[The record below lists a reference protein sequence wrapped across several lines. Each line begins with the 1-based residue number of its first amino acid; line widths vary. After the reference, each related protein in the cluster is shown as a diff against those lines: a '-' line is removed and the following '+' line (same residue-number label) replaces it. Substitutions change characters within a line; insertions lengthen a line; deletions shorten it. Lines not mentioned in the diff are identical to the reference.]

1 MHARISELRELLHAH
16 NHAYYQLDAP
26 MISDAEFDE
35 LLAELQALEAEHP
48 EEFDPNSP
56 TQRVGGAPLGG
67 AGFIPVQ
74 HAYRLFSLGNTYSL
88 PELEEFMARAERVL
102 GAESRW
108 VCELK
113 YDGVS
118 MALTYKAGRLVQ
130 AVTRGDG
137 TTGDD
142 VTANVRTIST
152 IPLVLRGENVPEE
165 LHVRGEVFMTHEAFQ
180 QLNREREEI
189 GAALYANPRNVTSG
203 TLKQLDAR
211 EVAKRN
217 LSFVAYGIAGLVG
230 ELQSHSEALIQ
241 MKAWGFPTS
250 EHWEGPLLAD
260 QIAPFLEAWG
270 DKRKGLNFDI
280 DGVVVKVDSLRQ
292 QEELGFTAK
301 IPRWAIAYKFA
312 AMQAR
317 TRLVKVTYQVG
328 RTGAL
333 TPVANME
340 PVLLAGTTVKR
351 ASLYNADEIERLNLH
366 EKDFVII
373 EKGGEIIPKIVS
385 VDESVREQN
394 ANPVTYPTLCPE
406 CHTPLERAP
415 GDAVHYCPNDA
426 SCPPQ
431 ILGKLEHFV
440 SRKAM
445 DINTLGSERLSLFLR
460 EGLIRNYADLYELA
474 SQRGALEALEGFK
487 EKTIN
492 NILEGIKASKA
503 IPFQRLLYGL
513 GIRMV
518 GETIAQLLA
527 KRFRTMEALAAASLE
542 ELIAV
547 DGIGTAI
554 AESVVRFLGD
564 AKHQTILARLKA
576 AGLHFAL
583 EEMADDAPL
592 SNRLAGLSI
601 VVSGTFE
608 RHSRDELK
616 SLIERHGGKN
626 GSGITKKTAYLL
638 AGDEA
643 GPSKLSKAQELEVPM
658 INEEEF
664 EALLTK
670 GLDGNAEEQGTF
682 AF

>member
-1 MHARISELRELLHAH
+1 MHPRIAQLRDLLHRH

-26 MISDAEFDE
+26 TISDAEFDA
-35 LLAELQALEAEHP
+35 LLAELQTLEAHHSED
-48 EEFDPNSP
+48 FDPNSP
-56 TQRVGGAPLGG
+56 TQRVGGEPLAG
-67 AGFIPVQ
+67 AGFNSVP
-74 HAYRLFSLGNTYSL
+74 HTHRLFSLGNTYNL

-113 YDGVS
+113 YDGVA
-118 MALTYKAGRLVQ
+118 MALTYKQGRLVQ

-142 VTANVRTIST
+142 VTANVRTIRR
-152 IPLVLRGENVPEE
+152 IPLVLHGDSVPEE

-211 EVAKRN
+211 EVGKRN
-217 LSFVAYGIAGLVG
+217 LSFVAYGIAGPAENLG
-230 ELQSHSEALIQ
+230 SHSEALTQ
-241 MKAWGFPTS
+241 LKAWGLPTS
-250 EHWEGPLLAD
+250 EHWEGPLEAD
-260 QIAPFLEAWG
+260 KIAPYLPKWEER
-270 DKRKGLNFDI
+270 RKSLNFDI

-317 TRLVKVTYQVG
+317 TRLVEVTYQVG

-351 ASLYNADEIERLNLH
+351 ASLYNADEIERLDLH
-366 EKDFVII
+366 EHDFVII

-385 VDESVREQN
+385 VDVEAREVN
-394 ANPVTYPTLCPE
+394 ALPVTYPTHCPE
-406 CHTPLERAP
+406 CKTPLERAP

-440 SRKAM
+440 SRKAL
-445 DINTLGSERLSLFLR
+445 DINTLGSERLALFLR
-460 EGLIRNYADLYELA
+460 EGLIQNYSDLYTIAQKRE
-474 SQRGALEALEGFK
+474 RLESLEGFK
-487 EKTIN
+487 AKTIN
-492 NILEGIKASKA
+492 NILEGIEASKQ
-503 IPFQRLLYGL
+503 IPFPRLLYGL

-527 KRFRTMEALAAASLE
+527 KRFKSLDALASASLE
-542 ELIAV
+542 ELTAI
-547 DGIGTAI
+547 DGIGIAI
-554 AESVVRFLGD
+554 AESVVRFFQD
-564 AKHQTILARLKA
+564 PNHQVIIGHLKD
-576 AGLHFAL
+576 AGLQVAMQGS
-583 EEMADDAPL
+583 EDDAPL
-592 SNRLAGLSI
+592 SDVLQGMSI

-616 SLIERHGGKN
+616 ALIERHGGKN

-638 AGDEA
+638 AGNEA
-643 GPSKLSKAQELEVPM
+643 GPSKLNKAQELGVPL
-658 INEEEF
+658 ISEEEF
-664 EALLTK
+664 EALVTK

-682 AF
+682 VF